1 MLGHEG
7 IRLTLFR
14 ILLGLFVG
22 LVPVSQLYS
31 SRVLIALVLFMPFS
45 GFGFSL
51 KATLRNGWDILFFMA
66 VLAGGLTYSS
76 DFALGLR
83 QIETS
88 ISLLGLLFVFS
99 FPNSKLEITRDVF
112 LPFAGGVVLASMI
125 CLSNAVY
132 SFVVKND
139 IRVFFFD
146 QFTEI
151 IDSHP
156 TYFSYYVIF
165 TITFLLFR
173 VHFEP
178 IRPSRFAFPVIVFLF
193 FILVLL
199 GGQTIFISL
208 LLIIAFFLLS
218 FLLGERSTR
227 DIWLFGFSFTML
239 IALFAVVG
247 LMQTRPEFITI
258 SDRNDYWE
266 RFQLWTAALEANV
279 HWFVGVGTGDYNQVL
294 GSFLRSHGFEE
305 YASRSLNAHNQ
316 FIQILFSNGIL
327 GLLGVAM
334 LLGRPLVLFMR
345 VRYELGILAIFP
357 FLVYGV
363 TEVFLGRYQ
372 GVVFFALLHQLFL
385 NEYFRNKMLPIW
397 RENSAKI

>member
-1 MLGHEG
+1 
-7 IRLTLFR
+7 
-14 ILLGLFVG
+14 
-22 LVPVSQLYS
+22 
-31 SRVLIALVLFMPFS
+31 
-45 GFGFSL
+45 
-51 KATLRNGWDILFFMA
+51 
-66 VLAGGLTYSS
+66 
-76 DFALGLR
+76 
-83 QIETS
+83 
-88 ISLLGLLFVFS
+88 
-99 FPNSKLEITRDVF
+99 
-112 LPFAGGVVLASMI
+112 
-125 CLSNAVY
+125 
-132 SFVVKND
+132 
-139 IRVFFFD
+139 
-146 QFTEI
+146 
-151 IDSHP
+151 
-156 TYFSYYVIF
+156 
-165 TITFLLFR
+165 
-173 VHFEP
+173 
-178 IRPSRFAFPVIVFLF
+178 
-193 FILVLL
+193 L

-294 GSFLRSHGFEE
+294 GSYLRSHGFEE